1 MGPGRYS
8 CCKDESIRPS
18 LVLCP
23 LEEGIFGAK
32 TRGKKQQQLDKV
44 VVLDW
49 SYDQSRDL
57 RSDASVIIAYSQ
69 LSNFLWGSKF
79 LPPEW
84 GHALSG
90 LGGAWVGAV
99 PSGRDARTAPLVL
112 RPSCPRSLSGEA
124 SAAHDLETLGP
135 SRPSSEP
142 NPFMPHP
149 LSIQQ
154 PLLFQRLDRSLTLSP
169 TSVLAML

>member
-57 RSDASVIIAYSQ
+57 RSDASIRIAYSR

-84 GHALSG
+84 GHALMRG
-90 LGGAWVGAV
+90 LGWGSTQWERCKNRPPRPPPELSPGRLPQRTTSRLWGRVG
-99 PSGRDARTAPLVL
+99 R
-112 RPSCPRSLSGEA
+112 
-124 SAAHDLETLGP
+124 
-135 SRPSSEP
+135 
-142 NPFMPHP
+142 P
-149 LSIQQ
+149 LSRIPPCHTPQQ
-154 PLLFQRLDRSLTLSP
+154 PSLFQRLDRSLTLSP